1 MKKADVPVTPRRK
14 PPSMSACT
22 AVRPEDERRLELG
35 HHSALRSEGVDEG
48 RPPNRPLLVLTLGSE
63 LLSNRGFLS
72 PLSWAL
78 LAW

>member
-22 AVRPEDERRLELG
+22 AVRPEDGRRLELD

-48 RPPNRPLLVLTLGSE
+48 RPPSRPLLVLTLGSE